1 MQYTGTMRIVRGIVA
16 ALTAVAL
23 ALTFV
28 AAGLAVCMLPPVTQG
43 LSSMFAKDNLS
54 PFSRAQLVQVADAT
68 RDFSF
73 GAHDERDLYRV
84 IYQVD
89 VEYQKTLA
97 SANGSVPSDFPK
109 LDRVSD
115 LTSLPQLKSAFSG
128 ASELYCYSENTVA
141 HLDDCYRLVSTAFP
155 VLVVAIAIAIVGL
168 VFTGVVG
175 RKRMVGGVLMAAGI
189 VVLVAFVALGV
200 WAAVDFNGFFR
211 LFHQLFFSQGNW
223 EFPYDSLLICA
234 LPTEFWMGMG
244 IVWLVVSFI
253 VSILS
258 IVIGNKLRK

>member
-1 MQYTGTMRIVRGIVA
+1 MRVVRGIVA

-23 ALTFV
+23 SLAFV

-43 LSSMFAKDNLS
+43 LSSIFAKDGVS

-89 VEYQKTLA
+89 TDYQKTLA
-97 SANGSVPSDFPK
+97 DAGGTVPSDFPK
-109 LDRVSD
+109 LDSVSD
-115 LTSLPQLKSAFSG
+115 LTSLSQLKSAFSG

-155 VLVVAIAIAIVGL
+155 VLVVVIAVAIVGL

-189 VVLVAFVALGV
+189 VVLVAFVVLGI
-200 WAAVDFNGFFR
+200 WAAVDFSGFFR

-244 IVWLVVSFI
+244 VIWLVVAVVLSAL
-253 VSILS
+253 SIL
-258 IVIGNKLRK
+258 VGRKLQR

>member
-1 MQYTGTMRIVRGIVA
+1 MKVVRGIVA

-28 AAGLAVCMLPPVTQG
+28 AAGLAVCILPPVTQG

-73 GAHDERDLYRV
+73 GAHDERNLYRT
-84 IYQVD
+84 IYQID
-89 VEYQKTLA
+89 AEYQKTFA
-97 SANGSVPSDFPK
+97 DAGGTVPSDFPK

-141 HLDDCYRLVSTAFP
+141 HLDDCYRLISRAFP
-155 VLVVAIAIAIVGL
+155 VLVVAIAVAIVGL

-244 IVWLVVSFI
+244 VVWLAVAVVLS
-253 VSILS
+253 VLS
-258 IVIGNKLRK
+258 IITGRSLQRK